1 VEQTLENNL
10 KHWFKITKINETSH
24 KKITNSSNNKLR
36 YEFNLIKKIFSF
48 IISGS
53 VKTDKNGS
61 IETTPTRSK
70 MLEKKNKNK
79 IRQKF
84 LLSFLLKIPQT
95 LLNLVY
101 N

>member
-1 VEQTLENNL
+1 MEHTLENTISL
-10 KHWFKITKINETSH
+10 CFKITKINETSP
-24 KKITNSSNNKLR
+24 KKITNSSTSKLR

-53 VKTDKNGS
+53 VKTDKNGR